1 MRKHRHTKRLAILS
15 AGLFIALL
23 LQNTPVQAKEP
34 ADNAKVT
41 EQAAVT
47 SSENNSTNNA
57 ASTSGKAE
65 ASTSQQADS
74 EEALNWT
81 GWGVYANGARVYRTE
96 NGYASGLQE
105 IDGNLYLFDE
115 NNHLRQDNAW
125 VKYEG
130 KYYFPKANGVLYRDQ
145 MITFGP
151 KTAYYMDHDGSMAT
165 GFREVG
171 TSLYYFDRKNGKLHK
186 ENSWLNTERGWVFP
200 NAQGRIYRDQV
211 ITFGHHVAYY
221 MDHDGSMAT
230 GFREVGTSL
239 YYFDRKNGK
248 LHKDNSWLN
257 TERGWVFPNA
267 QGRIYRDRVITFGYH
282 VAYYMD
288 HDGTIAKGFR
298 TYNGKLMY
306 FKENGI
312 RANHN
317 RFMETERGWI
327 FPNAEGTVYRNQFIT
342 FGPKVAYY
350 MGNDGVRKSGMILVN
365 GTAYRMT
372 GKNGARLCQEG
383 FYSHNGKHYYADANG
398 VPVRNREVSVNGVN
412 YYYGADGARVFEDFD
427 CDGYTYSIDNN
438 TGAIQSKKANKPKA
452 KNNDAPMLYSLRDLR
467 FHGVINWGGYKFTY
481 YSQSVLPGGGLRI
494 PGRHVNESGY
504 VADADGYIVLANS
517 APIGT
522 IIPTPFG
529 YYGKVYDRG
538 TYGNHFDVYTR

>member
-186 ENSWLNTERGWVFP
+186 ENGWLNTERGWVFP

-221 MDHDGSMAT
+221 
-230 GFREVGTSL
+230 L
-239 YYFDRKNGK
+239 
-248 LHKDNSWLN
+248 
-257 TERGWVFPNA
+257 
-267 QGRIYRDRVITFGYH
+267 
-282 VAYYMD
+282 D

-306 FKENGI
+306 FKKNGI
-312 RANHN
+312 RANQN
-317 RFMETERGWI
+317 SFMKTERGWI

-365 GTAYRMT
+365 GTAHRMT

-398 VPVRNREVSVNGVN
+398 VPVRNREVTVNGVN

-427 CDGYTYSIDNN
+427 RDGYTYSIDNN
-438 TGAIQSKKANKPKA
+438 TGAIQNKEANKPKA
-452 KNNDAPMLYSLRDLR
+452 QNNDAPMLYSLRDLR

-504 VADADGYIVLANS
+504 VTDADGYIVLANS